1 MSKVIL
7 YSYRRCP
14 YAMRARM
21 ALRVADIEIEQIEI
35 SLRDKPQAMLDI
47 SPKGTVPVLQCPDG
61 RVIEQ
66 SLEIMRWALEQND
79 PQKWLQHADDA
90 EQLSFVQRNDTD
102 FKHWLD
108 RYKYAERYPD
118 FTAQYYR
125 DQAIATLLDSLEARL
140 AHNQYLGGQSPCLS
154 DVAIFPFVR
163 QFAAVDAT
171 WFGASHLSALR
182 NWLQGWVESE
192 LFVSVMAKPVK
203 PV

>member
-66 SLEIMRWALEQND
+66 SLEIMRWALERND

-140 AHNQYLGGQSPCLS
+140 AHTQYLGGQSPCLS

-171 WFGASHLSALR
+171 WFGVSHLSALR
-182 NWLQGWVESE
+182 NWLRGWVESE